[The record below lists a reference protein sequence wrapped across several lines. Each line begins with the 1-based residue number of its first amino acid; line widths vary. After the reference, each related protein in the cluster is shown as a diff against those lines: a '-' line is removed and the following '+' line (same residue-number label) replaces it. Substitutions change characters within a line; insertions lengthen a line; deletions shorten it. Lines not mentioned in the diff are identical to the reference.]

1 MARGDFNTAQ
11 FWRPDAFEDRSR
23 PRGLG
28 NVLARRRR
36 LRFRLT
42 EPFGQTLDST
52 FRPVRTGEPH
62 TPGTADRG
70 TARIGGPERRVDGGG
85 DLRKGQATRKMLAQR
100 GAMLRR
106 PVERLHS
113 RSAPVSSYGG
123 YIWYS
128 EFQVKYD
135 FRNT

>member
-1 MARGDFNTAQ
+1 MAGDDFNTAQ
-11 FWRPDAFEDRSR
+11 FWHLDAFEDRPW

-52 FRPVRTGEPH
+52 FRPVQTGDPNP
-62 TPGTADRG
+62 PGAADRG
-70 TARIGGPERRVDGGG
+70 SARIGRPERRVDGGG
-85 DLRKGQATRKMLAQR
+85 DLRKGQAMRKMLAQR

-123 YIWYS
+123 ILWYS